1 VNIKNRFKLAA
12 KQTAKNLKSRLQK
25 HPDRQLQI
33 PWNCAQVG
41 ILIFPILPI
50 LGALGLFLGLAG
62 TWKQKFRQISR
73 RPLHRGFA
81 ILSALL
87 VITVVFANY
96 RIEAVLG
103 LFNFLPYF
111 ILFAALSSLIQTPA
125 QLRQLSW
132 MIVISSI
139 PVIILGLGQQFL
151 GWSGIDQLQPV
162 FGWVLEP
169 KGNPPGRMAS
179 VFMYANILACYL
191 TIAFILTL
199 GLWMEE
205 VSCQLSVG
213 SCQSSVVRKKF
224 DGSRKFGNE
233 QCTGFN
239 GLISEVR
246 GQKEIINQFPIAD
259 SQFPVIDS
267 QFPIRNYQLPI
278 PNYRFL
284 FLNFALV
291 GNAVALIFTN
301 SRNAW
306 GLAVLAVLAFAFY
319 AGYKKLLAAVFSAV
333 AAVFLSAFGPEPLR
347 QSLRGIIPAFF
358 WARLTDEMFPN
369 RPTATLRTTQWE
381 FAWSMTQQRPWTGW
395 GLRNFTPLY
404 QDKMQ
409 QWLGHPHSLILMLTA
424 ETGIPATLLL
434 FGLVGWVLARGVL
447 LLMNWPVF
455 PADIK
460 QEEIATQDV
469 AENALVINPNSIV
482 TSTNQVVCQE
492 VRATDRLIFFSYL
505 LAFAAC
511 TLFNTVDVT
520 LFDFRVNT
528 ISWLVLA
535 AICGV
540 CDRQS
545 AVLSV
550 GCVSDRAIAPT
561 QHDPS

>member
-1 VNIKNRFKLAA
+1 MNIKNRLKLAA
-12 KQTAKNLKSRLQK
+12 KQTAENLKSRLQK
-25 HPDRQLQI
+25 HPDPRLQI
-33 PWNCAQVG
+33 PWNFAQVG
-41 ILIFPILPI
+41 MLIFPLIPI

-73 RPLHRGFA
+73 RPLNRGFA

-87 VITVVFANY
+87 VLTAFFGHN
-96 RIEAVLG
+96 RIEAFIG
-103 LFNFLPYF
+103 LYNFLPFF
-111 ILFAALSSLIQTPA
+111 ILFAAFSSLIQTSA

-191 TIAFILTL
+191 TIAFILAM

-205 VSCQLSVG
+205 VRCQLSVG
-213 SCQSSVVRKKF
+213 SCQLAVV
-224 DGSRKFGNE
+224 SRHHLPMPNA
-233 QCTGFN
+233 QC
-239 GLISEVR
+239 
-246 GQKEIINQFPIAD
+246 PM
-259 SQFPVIDS
+259 
-267 QFPIRNYQLPI
+267 
-278 PNYRFL
+278 PNAQCL
-284 FLNFALV
+284 FLSLAV
-291 GNAVALIFTN
+291 IGNAVALIFTN

-306 GLAVLAVLAFAFY
+306 GLAVLAVLAFALY
-319 AGYKKLLAAVFSAV
+319 AGYKKLLAAVFGV
-333 AAVFLSAFGPEPLR
+333 ASTVFLSAFGPEPLR
-347 QSLRGIIPAFF
+347 QYLRIIVPAFF

-369 RPTATLRTTQWE
+369 RPTATLRKTQWE

-404 QDKMQ
+404 QAQMQ
-409 QWLGHPHSLILMLTA
+409 EWLGHPHSLILMLTA
-424 ETGIPATLLL
+424 ETGIPATLFL

-447 LLMNWPVF
+447 LLANWPLF
-455 PADIK
+455 SADIK
-460 QEEIATQDV
+460 HEKIATLEK
-469 AENALVINPNSIV
+469 AENALDLNQKSIIN
-482 TSTNQVVCQE
+482 STNQVAYQD
-492 VRATDRLIFFSYL
+492 VRAGDRLIFFSYL

-520 LFDFRVNT
+520 LFDFRLNT
-528 ISWLVLA
+528 TSWLLLA

-540 CDRQS
+540 SQRE
-545 AVLSV
+545 L
-550 GCVSDRAIAPT
+550 GIGHRALDIGT
-561 QHDPS
+561 NK

>member
-1 VNIKNRFKLAA
+1 VWVNIKNRLKLAA
-12 KQTAKNLKSRLQK
+12 KRTAENLKSRLQK
-25 HPDRQLQI
+25 HQDPRLQV
-33 PWNCAQVG
+33 PWNFAQVG
-41 ILIFPILPI
+41 MLIFPLIPI

-62 TWKQKFRQISR
+62 TCKQKFRQISR
-73 RPLHRGFA
+73 RPLNRGFA

-87 VITVVFANY
+87 VITAVFANN
-96 RIEAVLG
+96 RSEAFLG
-103 LFNFLPYF
+103 LYNFLPFF
-111 ILFAALSSLIQTPA
+111 ILFAAFSSLIQTSA

-132 MIVISSI
+132 TIVISSI

-191 TIAFILTL
+191 TIAFILAL

-205 VSCQLSVG
+205 GRRQKAEG
-213 SCQSSVVRKKF
+213 R
-224 DGSRKFGNE
+224 R
-233 QCTGFN
+233 
-239 GLISEVR
+239 
-246 GQKEIINQFPIAD
+246 QKEIINELQITNSQLPI
-259 SQFPVIDS
+259 PNS
-267 QFPIRNYQLPI
+267 QFPITAFQLPI

-284 FLNFALV
+284 FLSCAVF
-291 GNAVALIFTN
+291 GNALALIFTN

-319 AGYKKLLAAVFSAV
+319 AGYKKLLAAVLSV
-333 AAVFLSAFGPEPLR
+333 ASTIFLSAFGPEPLR
-347 QSLRGIIPAFF
+347 QYLRRIIPAFF

-369 RPTATLRTTQWE
+369 RPTATLRKTQWE

-404 QDKMQ
+404 QAQMQ
-409 QWLGHPHSLILMLTA
+409 EWLGHPHSLILMLTA
-424 ETGIPATLLL
+424 ETGIPATLFL

-447 LLMNWPVF
+447 LLANWPLF
-455 PADIK
+455 SADIK
-460 QEEIATQDV
+460 HEQIATQEV
-469 AENALVINPNSIV
+469 VENALVINQKPIIS
-482 TSTNQVVCQE
+482 SKKQVICQE
-492 VRATDRLIFFSYL
+492 VRAADRLIFFSYL

-520 LFDFRVNT
+520 LFDFRLNT
-528 ISWLVLA
+528 TSWLLLA

-540 CDRQS
+540 SQRE
-545 AVLSV
+545 
-550 GCVSDRAIAPT
+550 
-561 QHDPS
+561 

>member
-1 VNIKNRFKLAA
+1 MNIENRFKLAA

-33 PWNCAQVG
+33 PWNCTQLG
-41 ILIFPILPI
+41 TLIFPIVPI

-87 VITVVFANY
+87 VITVVFANN

-111 ILFAALSSLIQTPA
+111 ILFAAFSSLIQTPA

-199 GLWMEE
+199 GLLMEE
-205 VSCQLSVG
+205 G
-213 SCQSSVVRKKF
+213 FRRKKEE
-224 DGSRKFGNE
+224 GRRKKEERGN
-233 QCTGFN
+233 
-239 GLISEVR
+239 
-246 GQKEIINQFPIAD
+246 KEIINQFPITD
-259 SQFPVIDS
+259 SQ
-267 QFPIRNYQLPI
+267 LPM
-278 PNYRFL
+278 PNAQCPMPNAQFL
-284 FLNFALV
+284 FLSLAVL

-319 AGYKKLLAAVFSAV
+319 AGYKKILAAVFSGV
-333 AAVFLSAFGPEPLR
+333 GAVFLSAFGPEPLR
-347 QSLRGIIPAFF
+347 QYLRRIIPAFF

-395 GLRNFTPLY
+395 GLRNFTSLY
-404 QDKMQ
+404 QTQMHE
-409 QWLGHPHSLILMLTA
+409 WLGHPHSLILMLTA
-424 ETGIPATLLL
+424 ENGIPATLLFL
-434 FGLVGWVLARGVL
+434 GLVGWVLARGVL
-447 LLMNWPVF
+447 LLMNWPVSA
-455 PADIK
+455 ADIQ
-460 QEEIATQDV
+460 QEQIATEEV
-469 AENALVINPNSIV
+469 GENALLLNQNSLVI
-482 TSTNQVVCQE
+482 STTQVFCQE
-492 VRATDRLIFFSYL
+492 KQADDRLIFFSYL

-528 ISWLVLA
+528 ISWLLLA

-540 CDRQS
+540 
-545 AVLSV
+545 
-550 GCVSDRAIAPT
+550 GDRASGIGHRA
-561 QHDPS
+561 

>member
-1 VNIKNRFKLAA
+1 MNIKNRLKLAA
-12 KQTAKNLKSRLQK
+12 QLTAENLKSRLQK
-25 HPDRQLQI
+25 HPDRRLQI
-33 PWNCAQVG
+33 PWNFAQVG
-41 ILIFPILPI
+41 MLIFPLIPI

-62 TWKQKFRQISR
+62 TCKQKFRQISR
-73 RPLHRGFA
+73 RPLNRGFA

-87 VITVVFANY
+87 VITAVFANN
-96 RIEAVLG
+96 RIEAFLG
-103 LFNFLPYF
+103 LYNFLPFF
-111 ILFAALSSLIQTPA
+111 ILFAAFSSLIQTSA

-191 TIAFILTL
+191 TIAFILAL
-199 GLWMEE
+199 GLWMGE

-213 SCQSSVVRKKF
+213 SCQLAVV
-224 DGSRKFGNE
+224 SRHHLPMPNA
-233 QCTGFN
+233 QC
-239 GLISEVR
+239 
-246 GQKEIINQFPIAD
+246 PM
-259 SQFPVIDS
+259 
-267 QFPIRNYQLPI
+267 
-278 PNYRFL
+278 PNAQFL
-284 FLNFALV
+284 FLSFAAIV
-291 GNAVALIFTN
+291 QAVALIFTN

-319 AGYKKLLAAVFSAV
+319 AGYKKLLAAVFSV
-333 AAVFLSAFGPEPLR
+333 ASTVFLSAFGPEPLR
-347 QSLRGIIPAFF
+347 QYLRIIVPAFF

-404 QDKMQ
+404 QAQMQ
-409 QWLGHPHSLILMLTA
+409 EWLGHPHSLILMLTA

-434 FGLVGWVLARGVL
+434 FGLVGWVLARGVWL
-447 LLMNWPVF
+447 LAHWPLC

-460 QEEIATQDV
+460 HEQIATLEK
-469 AENALVINPNSIV
+469 AENALDLNQKSITNSK
-482 TSTNQVVCQE
+482 NQVVCQE

-505 LAFAAC
+505 LAFVAC

-520 LFDFRVNT
+520 LFDFRLNT
-528 ISWLVLA
+528 TSWLLLA

-540 CDRQS
+540 SQRE
-545 AVLSV
+545 
-550 GCVSDRAIAPT
+550 
-561 QHDPS
+561 

>member
-1 VNIKNRFKLAA
+1 MNIKNRLKLAA
-12 KQTAKNLKSRLQK
+12 KQTAENLKSRLQK
-25 HPDRQLQI
+25 HPDPRLQI
-33 PWNCAQVG
+33 PWNFAQVG
-41 ILIFPILPI
+41 MLIFPLIPI

-73 RPLHRGFA
+73 RPLNRGFA

-87 VITVVFANY
+87 VITAVFAHN
-96 RIEAVLG
+96 RIEAFIG
-103 LFNFLPYF
+103 LYNFLPFF
-111 ILFAALSSLIQTPA
+111 ILFAAFSSLIQTLP

-132 MIVISSI
+132 VIVISSI

-191 TIAFILTL
+191 TIAFTLAL

-205 VSCQLSVG
+205 GSCQLSVG
-213 SCQSSVVRKKF
+213 SCQSSPLT
-224 DGSRKFGNE
+224 N
-233 QCTGFN
+233 
-239 GLISEVR
+239 
-246 GQKEIINQFPIAD
+246 
-259 SQFPVIDS
+259 S
-267 QFPIRNYQLPI
+267 QFPI
-278 PNYRFL
+278 PNSQFL
-284 FLNFALV
+284 FLSLAV
-291 GNAVALIFTN
+291 IGNAVALIFTN

-319 AGYKKLLAAVFSAV
+319 AGYKKLLAAVFSV
-333 AAVFLSAFGPEPLR
+333 ASTVFLSAFGPEPLR
-347 QSLRGIIPAFF
+347 QSLRRIVPAFF

-404 QDKMQ
+404 QAQMQ
-409 QWLGHPHSLILMLTA
+409 EWLGHPHSLILMLTA

-434 FGLVGWVLARGVL
+434 LGLVGWVLARGVL
-447 LLMNWPVF
+447 LLANWPLF
-455 PADIK
+455 SADIK
-460 QEEIATQDV
+460 HEQIATQEV
-469 AENALVINPNSIV
+469 AENALLFNPKSIINSK
-482 TSTNQVVCQE
+482 NQVVCQD
-492 VRATDRLIFFSYL
+492 VRAADRLIFFSYL
-505 LAFAAC
+505 LAFVAC

-520 LFDFRVNT
+520 LFDFRLNT
-528 ISWLVLA
+528 TSWLLLA

-540 CDRQS
+540 SQRE
-545 AVLSV
+545 
-550 GCVSDRAIAPT
+550 
-561 QHDPS
+561 

>member
-1 VNIKNRFKLAA
+1 MNIKNRWKLAA
-12 KQTAKNLKSRLQK
+12 TQTAKNLKSRLQK
-25 HPDRQLQI
+25 HPDSRLVI
-33 PWNCAQVG
+33 PWNFAQIG
-41 ILIFPILPI
+41 MLIFPLIPI
-50 LGALGLFLGLAG
+50 FGALGIFLGLAG
-62 TWKQKFRQISR
+62 TCKQKFRQISR
-73 RPLHRGFA
+73 RPLNRGFA

-87 VITVVFANY
+87 VITAIFANN

-103 LFNFLPYF
+103 LCNFLPFF
-111 ILFAALSSLIQTPA
+111 ILFAAFSSLIQTPA

-132 MIVISSI
+132 TIAIGAI

-151 GWSGIDQLQPV
+151 GWSGIDLLQPI

-179 VFMYANILACYL
+179 VFMYANILAYYL
-191 TIAFILTL
+191 TISFILTL

-205 VSCQLSVG
+205 RGRLATSNVRDLTDR
-213 SCQSSVVRKKF
+213 RKKEERR
-224 DGSRKFGNE
+224 GKISNE

-246 GQKEIINQFPIAD
+246 GKKETINQLPITD
-259 SQFPVIDS
+259 SQLPVIDS
-267 QFPIRNYQLPI
+267 QFPITDSQLPI

-284 FLNFALV
+284 FLSFAVV

-333 AAVFLSAFGPEPLR
+333 GAVFLSAFGPEPLR
-347 QSLRGIIPAFF
+347 QSLRRIIPAFF

-404 QDKMQ
+404 QAQMQ
-409 QWLGHPHSLILMLTA
+409 QWLGHPHSLMLMLTA
-424 ETGIPATLLL
+424 ETGMPATLLL

-447 LLMNWPVF
+447 LLMYWPVF

-469 AENALVINPNSIV
+469 AENALVLNPNSIV

-492 VRATDRLIFFSYL
+492 VRATDHLIFFSYL